1 MLNTIILFAIAIV
14 GITYLL
20 KLTRDLKLSN
30 VIIVLLSF
38 ALFFVLLD
46 KSNNYKDG
54 YNDAIRE
61 ATLVETTDEG
71 YFIEFNGEIHE
82 YSFD

>member
-1 MLNTIILFAIAIV
+1 MLNTIILVVIAIV

-46 KSNNYKDG
+46 KHNSYKDG
-54 YNDAIRE
+54 YNDAIHE
-61 ATLVETTDEG
+61 AMLVETTDEG
-71 YFIEFNGEIHE
+71 YFIDCNGEVHE